1 MAGKAAPAKGS
12 RTRARRLAMQA
23 IYQHQINPQDWRDIY
38 KQIARS
44 ESAKGADLPYF
55 KALLRDVTA
64 SSEALAVELDTVLDR
79 PFVQLDP
86 VERAILLVGVFELRE
101 QPDVPYRVVI
111 NEAVELARRYGA
123 TGGHRYINGV
133 LDQCATRLR
142 GAEAAAPAKA
152 TQPGK

>member
-1 MAGKAAPAKGS
+1 MPVSKARAGGS

-38 KQIARS
+38 KEIAGS
-44 ESAKGADLPYF
+44 ESAKGADLDYF
-55 KALLRDVTA
+55 KALLRDVVA
-64 SSEALAVELDTVLDR
+64 GSEGLSVLLDEVLDR

-86 VERAILLVGVFELRE
+86 VERAILLVGVFELSER
-101 QPDVPYRVVI
+101 PDVPYRVVI

-133 LDQCATRLR
+133 LDKCAASSR
-142 GAEAAAPAKA
+142 ASEAAAPRPAD
-152 TQPGK
+152 